1 MKVCTNS
8 RACRQCSKRHHILL
22 HFDNSIKHVDI
33 KQSSTSAPT
42 SSENITAIVLVSENR
57 SAELQNLA
65 RPRACEFICLMNV
78 LLLFA
83 RSWIKDLS
91 LHLSPKSL
99 NAYAFQELIAPFSG
113 ISEMQFITL
122 SKLLLFRHFATDL
135 PILRYTAFIL
145 RLTKYLPTQVNIVYH
160 WKLVAGLE
168 LANRD
173 PMFGFNRHY
182 MSIKHIIGAD
192 LVFSGV

>member
-1 MKVCTNS
+1 
-8 RACRQCSKRHHILL
+8 
-22 HFDNSIKHVDI
+22 
-33 KQSSTSAPT
+33 
-42 SSENITAIVLVSENR
+42 
-57 SAELQNLA
+57 
-65 RPRACEFICLMNV
+65 MNV

-91 LHLSPKSL
+91 LRLSPKSL

-113 ISEMQFITL
+113 ISEMQFVTL

-145 RLTKYLPTQVNIVYH
+145 RSLTKYLPTQVNIVYH

-168 LANRD
+168 LVNRD
-173 PMFGFNRHY
+173 PMFGSNRH
-182 MSIKHIIGAD
+182 MFIICR
-192 LVFSGV
+192 LNI